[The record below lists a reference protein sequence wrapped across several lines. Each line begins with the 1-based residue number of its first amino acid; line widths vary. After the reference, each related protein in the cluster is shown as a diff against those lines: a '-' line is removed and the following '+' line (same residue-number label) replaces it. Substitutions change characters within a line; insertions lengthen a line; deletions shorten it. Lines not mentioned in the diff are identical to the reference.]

1 MRENADRLPL
11 PQNVDARKFERKRVP
26 LAAKLTDLKGHFVVD
41 CTVRDISVVGAQ
53 VAIPNGKPIPDKVFL
68 IDLKNRVAYMAHVP
82 WWRPQ
87 SAGLAF
93 QETYKLDGDLPPQL
107 LFLKEILI
115 ESKLK
120 EVESLTAEGRSLSDA
135 VEIAG
140 LTGAT
145 YVKWSSER
153 ARESDLMERLWK
165 LEAENSS
172 LKRLFAQAS
181 DDDSGRRTK

>member
-1 MRENADRLPL
+1 MRENAERMPL
-11 PQNVDARKFERKRVP
+11 PQNVDARKFERRRVP
-26 LAAKLTDLKGHFVVD
+26 LAAKLTDLKGQFVID

-68 IDLKNRVAYMAHVP
+68 VDLKNRVAYMAHVP

-93 QETYKLDGDLPPQL
+93 QETYRLDGDLPAQL
-107 LFLKEILI
+107 SFLKEILI

-120 EVESLTAEGRSLSDA
+120 EVEALTATGRSLTDA

-140 LTGAT
+140 ITGAM

-153 ARESDLMERLWK
+153 AGESDLMERLWK
-165 LEAENSS
+165 LEAENLS
-172 LKRLFAQAS
+172 LRKLVSELGEEPRS
-181 DDDSGRRTK
+181 